1 MCLATQII
9 IPNLPEKIKP
19 FFQKNSIFLKKLVCT
34 PLRQN
39 KNGGKTEKTGPPG
52 KPTPR
57 PAGTPNGPAHA
68 ESGRTVP
75 VKIAAKFSTRA
86 VNGGRGVEIVIYYI
100 G

>member
-1 MCLATQII
+1 M
-9 IPNLPEKIKP
+9 
-19 FFQKNSIFLKKLVCT
+19 S
-34 PLRQN
+34 
-39 KNGGKTEKTGPPG
+39 
-52 KPTPR
+52 R

>member
-1 MCLATQII
+1 MCLATQTI

-19 FFQKNSIFLKKLVCT
+19 FFQKKSIFLKKLVCA
-34 PLRQN
+34 PPWQR
-39 KNGGKTEKTGPPG
+39 KNGGKTEKTGLPG
-52 KPTPR
+52 KPMSR

-86 VNGGRGVEIVIYYI
+86 VNGRRGVEIVIYYI